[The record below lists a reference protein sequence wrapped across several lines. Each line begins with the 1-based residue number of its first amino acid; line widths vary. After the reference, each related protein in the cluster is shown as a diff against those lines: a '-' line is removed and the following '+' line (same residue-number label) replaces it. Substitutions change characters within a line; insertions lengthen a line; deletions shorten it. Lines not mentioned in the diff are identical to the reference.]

1 MYWNYKVLRKLKL
14 NSNIKTFFNIYW
26 INQWIVKDVSLNFK
40 ILSWISFFILR
51 KLYDKLLKVS

>member
-1 MYWNYKVLRKLKL
+1 MYWNYKILRKLKL